1 MKTLLEKF
9 RGGMEGFR
17 ERSRQK
23 AFLEVV
29 MAGTA
34 LVACADRD
42 ERLSELVARDRILS
56 RLAEILPFNT
66 RDAIALYERYAR
78 RLDDQPEAGRR
89 EVLEKI
95 PSAMPTATSARGN
108 AAWSRRSVVRWASI
122 RQNSGSMTSDARDGG
137 RHPDLCWHTTSAA
150 DRGTTRRRCQ
160 AFHEC
165 SATPGAR
172 APA

>member
-42 ERLSELVARDRILS
+42 ERLSELVGRDRILS

-95 PSAMPTATSARGN
+95 AAFRGSRDDLLILVRACLAIGHADRDFSARE
-108 AAWSRRSVVRWASI
+108 RSVVEEI
-122 RQNSGSMTSDARDGG
+122 CRQVGLD
-137 RHPDLCWHTTSAA
+137 
-150 DRGTTRRRCQ
+150 
-160 AFHEC
+160 
-165 SATPGAR
+165 
-172 APA
+172 PAELGVYDI